1 MKVTLAKWLR
11 SGELRSREQVVAGD
25 VSDFPDLLLTPFGG
39 ENTGKLVLA
48 LSAE

>member
-11 SGELRSREQVVAGD
+11 SGELRSREHVVAGD
-25 VSDFPDLLLTPFGG
+25 VSDFPDLLLTPFRG